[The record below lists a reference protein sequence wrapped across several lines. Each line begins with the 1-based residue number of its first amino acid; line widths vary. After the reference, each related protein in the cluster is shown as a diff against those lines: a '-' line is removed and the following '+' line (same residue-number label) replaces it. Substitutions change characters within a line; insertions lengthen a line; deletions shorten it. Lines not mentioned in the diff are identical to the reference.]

1 MFQIVKEQYLKYK
14 EIINYLIFGGVTTV
28 INFAVYV
35 VLAKIML
42 VNEVIANVMAWI
54 ISVIFAYIT
63 NRVYVFESKNTGVKY
78 IIKEFSSFIG
88 CRIFSGIIDMGSF
101 WLLFTVFKINDI
113 VAKIIIAIIVV
124 ILNYLFSKLIIFKSK
139 KEETLTEKEE

>member
-101 WLLFTVFKINDI
+101 WLLSTVFKINDI

>member
-14 EIINYLIFGGVTTV
+14 EIINYLIFGGLTTV